1 MRHPLVPLLLLIAF
15 ITTVSQAFVP
25 KCNSFYVRWPRVRLN
40 FKAVAE
46 ARLSLK
52 GCQSACSLGEDPV
65 SPGKQLECAA
75 VNHQASPDGFSH
87 HCDVFQPHQ
96 LQNVDGYVEA
106 DDRFTFYWKYCLSS
120 TRKCSG
126 DYAFTYLSDRY
137 MDQKSVVKTT
147 TKANLEECLSD
158 CLDEKSFE
166 CRSISF
172 NRTDGGCHMSKDSQI
187 SRPEAIRLNNNP
199 NYRIDYYENNC
210 YNLSES
216 FTFKH
221 ECKENG
227 ISVSVKSR
235 LPYTGALYG
244 LYDFF
249 TCRVEPKESTEFDH
263 FFPYQTVSKNCSDSI
278 KYKGNEMVLEVVL
291 STDGIEPL
299 YFITPDDLT
308 YQARCPIN
316 GVKAKDAPNTKSSAH
331 LDNRNKAM
339 EASAHALFELL
350 SKTGD
355 DDAATTSSI
364 QNTFSLPLT
373 TTTELSRQVTKT
385 TTTTKKPSTTTTTT
399 PKPTTTEKSTTP
411 STTIKPS
418 PVVATTTPTT
428 TTQKTTKTTTTIPPT
443 IPPTTTTTTT
453 KKPST
458 TTSSTRRSTIMS
470 ATPKV
475 AIIVAKDSSFA
486 RARLFTTKHP
496 STQKIDEPTTT
507 LSTTTATTTTT
518 VKPTTKTTTTTTT
531 TTTPSTTTVTTPVT
545 TTSTTT
551 TPTPPPTTTTTTPKT
566 TTTLRSTS
574 TTTTVGPPA
583 SSSSSSVAKDGST
596 LAGKP
601 KVPVIFDI
609 FHNGQA
615 VEAVVVGTKIT
626 LSFRPHYPI
635 PPEYVSVRGCQVE
648 PIDPKYEWEHE
659 PLFIIR
665 DGCPAD
671 GVGLVCPPTH
681 SEFGA
686 KVSVEA
692 FRYQTTG
699 LVQYSCLVR
708 ICPFASCP
716 KSNCDDVEGCD
727 SSYMHRYRR
736 ELSLEDIKKALE
748 ANPELASQFGIS
760 PSAFAR
766 NPSKTRNF
774 TSVVEEQQRIALG
787 GDHVVRR
794 RLIVVNSEDQLRY
807 YVRTGNI

>member
-1 MRHPLVPLLLLIAF
+1 MRHPLISLLLLIAF
-15 ITTVSQAFVP
+15 YSTSSEAFVP

-87 HCDVFQPHQ
+87 LCAVFQPHQ

-106 DDRFTFYWKYCLSS
+106 DDRFTFYWKYCLPS

-126 DYAFTYLSDRY
+126 EYAFTYLSDRY
-137 MDQKSVVKTT
+137 MDQKSVIKWT

-221 ECKENG
+221 ECRDNG

-235 LPYTGALYG
+235 LPYTGAIYG

-249 TCRVEPKESTEFDH
+249 TCRTEPKEATEFDH

-299 YFITPDDLT
+299 YFITPEDLT
-308 YQARCPIN
+308 YQAKCPIS
-316 GVKAKDAPNTKSSAH
+316 GVKAKDPANTKSSAH

-355 DDAATTSSI
+355 DEAL
-364 QNTFSLPLT
+364 QNTFPLPLT
-373 TTTELSRQVTKT
+373 TTTEVISDVPTTTVQTSTTVPTTPSKT
-385 TTTTKKPSTTTTTT
+385 TATTTTT
-399 PKPTTTEKSTTP
+399 PKPTTTET
-411 STTIKPS
+411 
-418 PVVATTTPTT
+418 A
-428 TTQKTTKTTTTIPPT
+428 
-443 IPPTTTTTTT
+443 
-453 KKPST
+453 
-458 TTSSTRRSTIMS
+458 TTSS
-470 ATPKV
+470 
-475 AIIVAKDSSFA
+475 
-486 RARLFTTKHP
+486 
-496 STQKIDEPTTT
+496 
-507 LSTTTATTTTT
+507 
-518 VKPTTKTTTTTTT
+518 
-531 TTTPSTTTVTTPVT
+531 STTTVTTQKPTTVTSTTTLPSTTASTTTKT
-545 TTSTTT
+545 TTST
-551 TPTPPPTTTTTTPKT
+551 PTSPQTTTTH
-566 TTTLRSTS
+566 
-574 TTTTVGPPA
+574 VGAPA
-583 SSSSSSVAKDGST
+583 SSVASVAHDGST

-609 FHNGQA
+609 FHNGQP
-615 VEAVVVGTKIT
+615 VEAVVVGTKIS

-635 PPEYVSVRGCQVE
+635 PPEYVDVRGCQVE

-699 LVQYSCLVR
+699 QVQYSCLVR
-708 ICPFASCP
+708 ICPFAPCP
-716 KSNCDDVEGCD
+716 KNTCDDVEGCD

-766 NPSKTRNF
+766 NPSKSKNF

-787 GDHVVRR
+787 GDYLVRR

>member
-1 MRHPLVPLLLLIAF
+1 MRHPLISLLLLIAF
-15 ITTVSQAFVP
+15 YSTSSEAFVP

-87 HCDVFQPHQ
+87 LCAVFQPHQ

-106 DDRFTFYWKYCLSS
+106 DDRFTFYWKYCLPS

-126 DYAFTYLSDRY
+126 EYAFTYLSDRY
-137 MDQKSVVKTT
+137 MDQKSVIKWT

-221 ECKENG
+221 ECRDNG

-235 LPYTGALYG
+235 LPYTGAIYG

-249 TCRVEPKESTEFDH
+249 TCRTEPKEATEFDH

-299 YFITPDDLT
+299 YFITPEDLT
-308 YQARCPIN
+308 YQAKCPIS
-316 GVKAKDAPNTKSSAH
+316 GVKAKDPANTKSSAH
-331 LDNRNKAM
+331 LDN
-339 EASAHALFELL
+339 SDVPTTTVQTSTTVPTTP
-350 SKTGD
+350 SKTT
-355 DDAATTSSI
+355 A
-364 QNTFSLPLT
+364 
-373 TTTELSRQVTKT
+373 
-385 TTTTKKPSTTTTTT
+385 TTTTT
-399 PKPTTTEKSTTP
+399 PKPTTTET
-411 STTIKPS
+411 
-418 PVVATTTPTT
+418 A
-428 TTQKTTKTTTTIPPT
+428 
-443 IPPTTTTTTT
+443 
-453 KKPST
+453 
-458 TTSSTRRSTIMS
+458 TTSS
-470 ATPKV
+470 
-475 AIIVAKDSSFA
+475 
-486 RARLFTTKHP
+486 
-496 STQKIDEPTTT
+496 
-507 LSTTTATTTTT
+507 
-518 VKPTTKTTTTTTT
+518 
-531 TTTPSTTTVTTPVT
+531 STTTVTTQKPTTVTSTTTLPSTTASTTTKT
-545 TTSTTT
+545 TTST
-551 TPTPPPTTTTTTPKT
+551 PTSPQTTTTH
-566 TTTLRSTS
+566 
-574 TTTTVGPPA
+574 VGAPA
-583 SSSSSSVAKDGST
+583 SSVASVAHDGST

-609 FHNGQA
+609 FHNGQP
-615 VEAVVVGTKIT
+615 VEAVVVGTKIS

-635 PPEYVSVRGCQVE
+635 PPEYVDVRGCQVE

-699 LVQYSCLVR
+699 QVQYSCLVR
-708 ICPFASCP
+708 ICPFAPCP
-716 KSNCDDVEGCD
+716 KNTCDDVEGCD

-766 NPSKTRNF
+766 NPSKSKNF

-787 GDHVVRR
+787 GDYLVRR

>member
-15 ITTVSQAFVP
+15 ITAVSQAFVP

-87 HCDVFQPHQ
+87 HCDVSNRINCKMLTDTSRLMIDSHSTGNTVFHVSCPY
-96 LQNVDGYVEA
+96 QN
-106 DDRFTFYWKYCLSS
+106 TFSKRKFFAA

-147 TKANLEECLSD
+147 TKANLEDCLSD

-399 PKPTTTEKSTTP
+399 PKPTTTKKSTTP

-475 AIIVAKDSSFA
+475 AIIVTKESSFA

-496 STQKIDEPTTT
+496 STQKI
-507 LSTTTATTTTT
+507 
-518 VKPTTKTTTTTTT
+518 
-531 TTTPSTTTVTTPVT
+531 
-545 TTSTTT
+545 
-551 TPTPPPTTTTTTPKT
+551 
-566 TTTLRSTS
+566 
-574 TTTTVGPPA
+574 
-583 SSSSSSVAKDGST
+583 ST

>member
-1 MRHPLVPLLLLIAF
+1 MRHPLALLLLLIAF
-15 ITTVSQAFVP
+15 ISVSKAFVP

-106 DDRFTFYWKYCLSS
+106 DDRYTFYWKYCLSS
-120 TRKCSG
+120 TRKCTG

-137 MDQKSVVKTT
+137 MDQKSVIKTT

-158 CLDEKSFE
+158 CLDETSFE
-166 CRSISF
+166 CRSVSF

-221 ECKENG
+221 ECRENG

-316 GVKAKDAPNTKSSAH
+316 GVKAKDSTNSKSSTH
-331 LDNRNKAM
+331 LDN
-339 EASAHALFELL
+339 S
-350 SKTGD
+350 D
-355 DDAATTSSI
+355 V
-364 QNTFSLPLT
+364 P
-373 TTTELSRQVTKT
+373 T
-385 TTTTKKPSTTTTTT
+385 TTTTSKTTATAGTISTMTTTMKTSSLSSSSTTITTTKPIPSSTTTTKPSTTTT
-399 PKPTTTEKSTTP
+399 S
-411 STTIKPS
+411 
-418 PVVATTTPTT
+418 
-428 TTQKTTKTTTTIPPT
+428 
-443 IPPTTTTTTT
+443 
-453 KKPST
+453 
-458 TTSSTRRSTIMS
+458 
-470 ATPKV
+470 
-475 AIIVAKDSSFA
+475 
-486 RARLFTTKHP
+486 
-496 STQKIDEPTTT
+496 
-507 LSTTTATTTTT
+507 TTTT
-518 VKPTTKTTTTTTT
+518 VTTPQTTTT
-531 TTTPSTTTVTTPVT
+531 TTTPQTTTEITTPVPPPK
-545 TTSTTT
+545 TTSTVT
-551 TPTPPPTTTTTTPKT
+551 
-566 TTTLRSTS
+566 STS
-574 TTTTVGPPA
+574 SSVGPPA
-583 SSSSSSVAKDGST
+583 SSTTSSSISNDGST
-596 LAGKP
+596 IAGKP
-601 KVPVIFDI
+601 KIPVIFDI

-708 ICPFASCP
+708 ICPFAPCP
-716 KSNCDDVEGCD
+716 KSTCDDVEGCD

-736 ELSLEDIKKALE
+736 ELSLEDIRKALE

-766 NPSKTRNF
+766 NPSKSRNF